1 MPFSLARR
9 PRPLALGGA
18 TLLALWLACAPA
30 QAALD
35 VDALWDYSQPA
46 RSEQAFRAALPNA
59 SPDEQLSLLTQV
71 ARTFTL
77 RGEFGEAERELD
89 ALEPRLAGAG
99 VEPRVRALLER
110 GRILKAQGHPPRARP
125 LFVQAMELAR
135 PAGLETLTAD
145 AMQAVAS
152 VEPSAEGRLAWQE
165 RTADFAR
172 EAKDPRA
179 RKWEAAALNNMGITL
194 IQMGRPELALPV
206 LRKAQVA
213 YEQQGLAPAVRGS
226 RWMIAHAQ
234 RLSGDLQGALAG
246 FEALERDD
254 RAAGQADRYVFN
266 ELASVHEALGQAD
279 KAEAYLKKSQAVA
292 R

>member
-1 MPFSLARR
+1 MRFIPARP
-9 PRPLALGGA
+9 PRRAALGSA
-18 TLLALWLACAPA
+18 PLLALWLACAPA
-30 QAALD
+30 QAAVD

-46 RSEQAFRAALPNA
+46 RSEQAFRAALQGA
-59 SPDEQLSLLTQV
+59 SPDEQISLLTQV
-71 ARTFTL
+71 ARSFTL

-110 GRILKAQGHPPRARP
+110 GRILKAQGHPTRARP
-125 LFVQAMELAR
+125 FFVQAMELAR
-135 PAGLETLTAD
+135 PAGLEALAAD
-145 AMQAVAS
+145 AMHSVAS
-152 VEPSAEGRLAWQE
+152 VETTAESRLAWQE
-165 RTADFAR
+165 RTADYAR

-179 RKWEAAALNNMGITL
+179 RKWEAAAFNNMGITL

-206 LRKAQVA
+206 LRKALAA

-226 RWMIAHAQ
+226 RWMIAHGQ
-234 RLSGDLQGALAG
+234 RLSGDLKGALAG

-254 RAAGQADRYVFN
+254 AAAGQADRYVLN
-266 ELASVHEALGQAD
+266 ELASVHEALGQAEQ
-279 KAEAYLKKSQAVA
+279 AEAYRKKSQAVA